1 MQRREGSEVNGRCDV
16 RAASNM
22 RQRESSLTGGRR
34 PELRMRDGGEGGE
47 DHEAH
52 RGLSSR
58 RLLDAIGK
66 PMAREAEG
74 KSALI
79 LAALVGPF

>member
-1 MQRREGSEVNGRCDV
+1 
-16 RAASNM
+16 
-22 RQRESSLTGGRR
+22 
-34 PELRMRDGGEGGE
+34 MRDGGEGGE

-58 RLLDAIGK
+58 RLLDAVGK

-79 LAALVGPF
+79 LAVSSDLSNTLGSMPPVYTFIASISPP